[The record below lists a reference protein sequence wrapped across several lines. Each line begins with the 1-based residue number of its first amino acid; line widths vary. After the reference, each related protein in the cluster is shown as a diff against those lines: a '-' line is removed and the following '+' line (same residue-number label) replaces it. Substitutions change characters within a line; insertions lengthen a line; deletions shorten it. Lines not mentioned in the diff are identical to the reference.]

1 MQTIEDRKKQAQM
14 EVESALNKRKIAW
27 KAWEE
32 AGEELA
38 KARAKMEEALKE
50 EQVQKRK
57 DERVRFR

>member
-1 MQTIEDRKKQAQM
+1 MLTIEDKKKQAQM
-14 EVESALNKRKIAW
+14 EVESALNKRRIAW

-38 KARAKMEEALKE
+38 RARAKMEEALQE

-57 DERVRFR
+57 EERLRFR